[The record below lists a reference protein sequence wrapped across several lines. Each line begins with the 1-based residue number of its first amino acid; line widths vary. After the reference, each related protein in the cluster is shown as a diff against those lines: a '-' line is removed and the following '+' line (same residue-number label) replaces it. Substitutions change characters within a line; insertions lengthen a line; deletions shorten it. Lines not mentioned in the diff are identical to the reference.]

1 MEYDFNTLDN
11 FVIEKISNGK
21 IPSLSLA
28 VLKDGKVIY
37 SRGYG
42 FRNISKALPA
52 DEKTLYGIG
61 SITKSF
67 TALSIM
73 KLVEDGKISLEDPVK
88 KYVDN
93 LPNAFQDDE
102 LTIHHLLTHT
112 SGIPALAY
120 AEAYITGM
128 LGLGDKWL
136 PLSRP
141 EDIVSFMDKA
151 DEWIASKPGE
161 RFFYL
166 NEAYAV
172 LGILISRVSGMQY
185 TDFVREN
192 ILRPLNMNRSFFS
205 ENEVSSDGN
214 WATPYIIDSNGKIK
228 ETMFPYGVTSDGGLV
243 SNVLDLMNYI
253 KMYIEYGKFNNTRLL
268 SWKYIEYMEK
278 PYIKLPYEIFG
289 GESYGYGLM
298 ITPDFYGYKL
308 IGHSGSLLVHTAYIG
323 YIREKN
329 IGVALLANSSG
340 YRLSYIG
347 YYILT
352 YLLGKDPEK
361 LYFIRNDKVLE
372 KLEGEYETY
381 RGTMKA
387 KIVKDDSILY
397 LIIPNGI
404 SEQRVPLIPVDL
416 KKSDR
421 LFFNAYMEWRKYDV
435 EFIIE
440 GNKIDLLFER
450 YDFRKKR

>member
-1 MEYDFNTLDN
+1 MEYDFNTLDR
-11 FVIEKISNGK
+11 FIIEKMSNGK
-21 IPSLSLA
+21 IPGLSLA
-28 VLKDGKVIY
+28 ILKDGEIIY

-42 FRNISKALPA
+42 FKNISKALPA

-73 KLVEDGKISLEDPVK
+73 KLVEDDKISLEDPVK

-93 LPNAFQDDE
+93 LPNVFQNDD

-120 AEAYITGM
+120 AEAYIMGM

-141 EDIVSFMDKA
+141 RDIVSFMDSA
-151 DEWIASKPGE
+151 DEWIVSKPGE

-166 NEAYAV
+166 NEAYAI

-185 TDFVREN
+185 TDFVHEN
-192 ILRPLNMNRSFFS
+192 ILKPLNMNRSFFS
-205 ENEVSSDGN
+205 EHEVASDGN
-214 WATPYIIDSNGKIK
+214 WATPYIIDSNEKIK

-253 KMYIEYGKFNNTRLL
+253 KMYMGYGEFNNTRIV
-268 SWKYIEYMEK
+268 SWKFIESMEK

-289 GESYGYGLM
+289 RESYGYGLI

-323 YIREKN
+323 YIREEN

-347 YYILT
+347 YYILA
-352 YLLGKDPEK
+352 YLLGKDPDK
-361 LYFIRNDKVLE
+361 LYFIRNDKLLE
-372 KLEGEYETY
+372 NLEGEYETY
-381 RGTMKA
+381 KKTMKA
-387 KIVKDDSILY
+387 KIVKDNSILY
-397 LIIPNGI
+397 LIMPNAV
-404 SEQRVPLIPVDL
+404 SEQRIPLIPVDL
-416 KKSDR
+416 EESDR
-421 LFFNAYMEWRKYDV
+421 LVFNAYTEWKKYVV
-435 EFIIE
+435 EFIVE
-440 GNKIDLLFER
+440 GDKINLLFER
-450 YDFRKKR
+450 YDFRKKK